1 MERARLATCG
11 LLLTTL
17 PMAAAVTTAQNP
29 DTAKQPIKLGCDR
42 SAIQWS
48 IPGQFKQARARAKRQ
63 KRLLIIKGISFGVDD
78 AGAKCAT
85 KGKW

>member
-1 MERARLATCG
+1 MACGRLATFA
-11 LLLTTL
+11 LSLAAI
-17 PMAAAVTTAQNP
+17 PMLGAVTTAQNP
-29 DTAKQPIKLGCDR
+29 GPSKQPAKLGCDR
-42 SAIQWS
+42 SAIQWF
-48 IPGQFKQARARAKRQ
+48 IPGQFKEARARAKQQ

>member
-1 MERARLATCG
+1 METGRLAAIPT
-11 LLLTTL
+11 LLLL
-17 PMAAAVTTAQNP
+17 SLLGGTAPGQQQAQQEP
-29 DTAKQPIKLGCDR
+29 ELGCDP
-42 SAIQWS
+42 SAIRWF
-48 IPGQFKQARARAKRQ
+48 IPGEFKAAQKRAKEE